1 VVVDDGLRLLG
12 RGVAGQDAVA
22 QARGHGE
29 QAEGLRVWVQVGG
42 RVADGLGRPQLG
54 GDRVDDGV
62 GVLDQGGATASAESV
77 SASAK

>member
-1 VVVDDGLRLLG
+1 MTACACSAEEWPARTLLPRPAAMASRLRASASG
-12 RGVAGQDAVA
+12 SRWAGVWPTAWA
-22 QARGHGE
+22 
-29 QAEGLRVWVQVGG
+29 
-42 RVADGLGRPQLG
+42 RPQLG